1 MYEEITYEVLLK
13 TMLSAAKDSN
23 PNIDTREG
31 SVVWYGLAP
40 AAVEMKNLY
49 LALDEML
56 DETFADTASRE
67 CLVRRAAER
76 GLSPYPAEKAVA
88 EGVFTPASLSVPIG
102 ARFGR
107 DGVYFRTAGK
117 TADGVYRL
125 ECDTAGEAGN
135 VSPGALLPVDYID
148 GLGTATLTEIL
159 IPGEDEEDT
168 EAFRK
173 RYFSAM
179 DTKAYG
185 GNAADYREKVGA
197 LAGVGG
203 VKVEPAW
210 NGGGTVRLV
219 LIDSDYHV
227 PSEELIASV
236 QAAVDPAG
244 LEGEGAGIAPIG
256 HVVTVAG
263 VSPEEIAIA
272 VSITYQDGWDWED
285 IKPYAEAAVDDYF
298 AELAKSW
305 ADADPP
311 LVVRI
316 SQIETRLLNL
326 TGVLDVGGTTLN
338 GTAENL
344 VLGSNEIPERGAIN
358 G

>member
-1 MYEEITYEVLLK
+1 MYEEITYEGLLK

-179 DTKAYG
+179 DAKAYG
-185 GNAADYREKVGA
+185 VNAADYREKVGA

-219 LIDSDYHV
+219 LIDAALRA

-236 QAAVDPAG
+236 QDAVDPSG

-256 HVVTVAG
+256 HVVTVQG
-263 VSPEEIAIA
+263 VEERQVA
-272 VSITYQDGWDWED
+272 VGTTLVYQDGWGWED
-285 IKPYAEAAVDDYF
+285 VRPYAEAAVDEYF
-298 AELAKSW
+298 LELAKSW
-305 ADADPP
+305 AGAENP

-316 SQIETRLLNL
+316 SQIDNRLLNL
-326 TGVLDVGGTTLN
+326 AGVMDVGGTTLN
-338 GTAENL
+338 GYTENL
-344 VLGSNEIPERGAIN
+344 TLGQYQIPVRGEMH